1 MEARQTIRAVLGF
14 ALYLLLGPVLLFVA
28 AGTAAWPMA
37 WLYVALLLAA
47 TLGSRLMVLMRHPET
62 LRERARFTSAE
73 GTPAWDRLLVLIV
86 GLVGPMVTMLVA
98 GLDHRWGWSPSVPVV
113 AQGLAALVVAG
124 GYGVSVWAMVENA
137 YFSSVA
143 RIQEDRGQEVVT
155 SGPYR
160 IVRHPSYAGTLLATL
175 ALPVMLEALWALVPA
190 LGMGAALV
198 VRTALEDRM
207 LRDDLEGYRD
217 YAEQTRCRLIPGVW

>member
-1 MEARQTIRAVLGF
+1 MTKQTIRAVAGF
-14 ALYLLLGPVLLFVA
+14 LLYLLLAPGLLFVA
-28 AGTAAWPMA
+28 AGTIVWPVAWIYIAM
-37 WLYVALLLAA
+37 LLAA
-47 TLGSRLMVLMRHPET
+47 TLGSRVMVLVRNPET

-98 GLDHRWGWSPSVPVV
+98 GLDHRWGWSPPVPVV
-113 AQGLAALVVAG
+113 VQGLAGLVVAG
-124 GYGVSVWAMVENA
+124 GYGLSVWAMVQNA
-137 YFSSVA
+137 YFSAVA

-190 LGMGAALV
+190 MGMGAALV

-207 LRDDLEGYRD
+207 LRDDLQGYQD
-217 YAEQTRCRLIPGVW
+217 YAKRTRYRLIPGVW